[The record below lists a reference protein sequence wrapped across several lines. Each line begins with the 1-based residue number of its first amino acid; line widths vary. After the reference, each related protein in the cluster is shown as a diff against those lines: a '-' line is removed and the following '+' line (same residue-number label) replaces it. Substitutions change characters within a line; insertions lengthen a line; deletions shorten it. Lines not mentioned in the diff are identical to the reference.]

1 MKKILFVL
9 ALCLLG
15 ALHVSSATSANLAAD
30 NDQPQVATLTF
41 QFYEGPDGFMFI
53 CREAPN
59 YQVDYIDLWV
69 HNVNLDKNGYNEY
82 GVTAWVQ
89 SQAGG
94 EYSELVPGSLTPDS
108 YVDISSIQVHTST
121 GPSYIFDYVFI
132 GIDAR

>member
-30 NDQPQVATLTF
+30 NDQPQIVTLTI

-53 CREAPN
+53 CRNTGGYNIEM
-59 YQVDYIDLWV
+59 IELWV
-69 HNVNLDKNGYNEY
+69 HNVNLDKNGYNDY

-89 SQAGG
+89 TQGGG
-94 EYSELVPGSLTPDS
+94 EYSEIVPGSLTPDS
-108 YVDISSIQVHTST
+108 YVDLNSINIY
-121 GPSYIFDYVFI
+121 PPNNNYIFEFI
-132 GIDAR
+132 IIGVDAR